1 MNPRAAS
8 FLLVL
13 VAMAP
18 FAAAVAKTSDR
29 NQTMH
34 TQSDRTDCSVGDT
47 APCLLIGSVHVMQ
60 GTLDITAAKADVRRA
75 DGDISMVKLTGSP
88 VRMKQQNDDGGWVN
102 ATAAQIDYDMPN
114 DTIVLTGDA
123 SVQQPGRGGIT
134 GGRIVYN
141 TKTGQVQSGGSD
153 GGGRVNMTFEPKNK
167 PPARDSKAAPAAG
180 APAPNK
186 PNPDK
191 PNQDKK

>member
-1 MNPRAAS
+1 MTRSAAS
-8 FLLVL
+8 LLLALVL
-13 VAMAP
+13 MVP

-29 NQTMH
+29 NQTMN
-34 TQSDRTDCSVGDT
+34 TQSDRTDCSVSDT
-47 APCLLIGSVHVMQ
+47 APCLLIGNVHVVQ
-60 GTLDITAAKADVRRA
+60 GTLDIKAAKADVRRT

-88 VRMKQQNDDGGWVN
+88 VQMKQQNDDGGWVN

-114 DTIVLTGDA
+114 DTIVLSGDA

-141 TKTGQVQSGGSD
+141 TKSGQVQSGGAS

-167 PPARDSKAAPAAG
+167 APAKDSKDTPPAEAPA
-180 APAPNK
+180 
-186 PNPDK
+186 
-191 PNQDKK
+191 QDKK

>member
-1 MNPRAAS
+1 MTRRAAS
-8 FLLVL
+8 LLLVL
-13 VAMAP
+13 VAMVP

-34 TQSDRTDCSVGDT
+34 TQSDRTDCSVGET
-47 APCLLIGSVHVMQ
+47 APCLLIGNVHVIQ
-60 GTLDITAAKADVRRA
+60 GTLDIKAAKADVRRA

-88 VRMKQQNDDGGWVN
+88 VQMKQQNDDGGWVN

-114 DTIVLTGDA
+114 DTIILTGDA

-141 TKTGQVQSGGSD
+141 TRTGQVQSGGAE

-167 PPARDSKAAPAAG
+167 TPAKDTKATPPAKPPA
-180 APAPNK
+180 
-186 PNPDK
+186 
-191 PNQDKK
+191 QDKN